1 MSLSG
6 ILVSMG
12 SVLAVCLKEE
22 GANGGAQIVV
32 RWLSVCLVWRSR
44 KSFSYKSR
52 LSSKCLEQ
60 KKKVF
65 FYFW

>member
-22 GANGGAQIVV
+22 GANGGAQIMV

-44 KSFSYKSR
+44 KSFSYQSP
-52 LSSKCLEQ
+52 LSPKCLGQ
-60 KKKVF
+60 KEKGLL
-65 FYFW
+65 YFW

>member
-22 GANGGAQIVV
+22 GANGGAQIGGQMAERVSGV
-32 RWLSVCLVWRSR
+32 AVKKIILIQVS
-44 KSFSYKSR
+44 SFLQVS
-52 LSSKCLEQ
+52 
-60 KKKVF
+60 
-65 FYFW
+65 